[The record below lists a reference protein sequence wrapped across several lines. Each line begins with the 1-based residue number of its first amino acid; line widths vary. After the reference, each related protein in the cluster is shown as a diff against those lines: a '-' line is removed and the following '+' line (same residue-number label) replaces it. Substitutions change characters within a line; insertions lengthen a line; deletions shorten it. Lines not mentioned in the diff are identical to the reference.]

1 MTLQNRCMPD
11 GSLAADPARGMFTG
25 NRGGRFH
32 DPATKELRWRHW
44 TNRRWICCLTD
55 FRGRSRQVMGN
66 GYTEIFFL
74 DEVTALAAGH
84 RPCFEC
90 RNRDAKSFARAFVEG
105 NPEAGN
111 SADEMDRLIHAER
124 RLTSGARPQAL
135 SAIDLPGLPD
145 GVMVEAAGRFYAL
158 KGRRALAWSFSGYG
172 SPMPLGDLI
181 SSAVTLVTPKPVLK
195 ALKAGYAPVWH
206 TSALQPQ
213 SAQ

>member
-1 MTLQNRCMPD
+1 MFRMQEPRCEIICQ
-11 GSLAADPARGMFTG
+11 GF
-25 NRGGRFH
+25 
-32 DPATKELRWRHW
+32 
-44 TNRRWICCLTD
+44 RR
-55 FRGRSRQVMGN
+55 
-66 GYTEIFFL
+66 
-74 DEVTALAAGH
+74 
-84 RPCFEC
+84 
-90 RNRDAKSFARAFVEG
+90 G

-181 SSAVTLVTPKPVLK
+181 RSAVTLVTPKPVVK
-195 ALKAGYAPVWH
+195 ALKAGYEPVWH